1 MTVFVRY
8 EEVRCSRRPSWSGSS
23 CESDWMKIMGVSS
36 VGEHGPRGDGSGRPA
51 RELFQSL
58 EIYLLR
64 SGYEAIVS
72 ESFEFAQSACSTP
85 ERPAE

>member
-1 MTVFVRY
+1 
-8 EEVRCSRRPSWSGSS
+8 
-23 CESDWMKIMGVSS
+23 MGASS
-36 VGEHGPRGDGSGRPA
+36 VGEHISKGDGSGRPA

-72 ESFEFAQSACSTP
+72 ESLGVTP
-85 ERPAE
+85 QDRSEAERAAE

>member
-1 MTVFVRY
+1 
-8 EEVRCSRRPSWSGSS
+8 
-23 CESDWMKIMGVSS
+23 MKTMGLSS
-36 VGEHGPRGDGSGRPA
+36 VDEHIANGDGSVRPA

-72 ESFEFAQSACSTP
+72 ESLGSTP
-85 ERPAE
+85 PDRGAAE

>member
-1 MTVFVRY
+1 MARY
-8 EEVRCSRRPSWSGSS
+8 DSPVDIPRSAAGS
-23 CESDWMKIMGVSS
+23 ENDWVKNMGVSS
-36 VGEHGPRGDGSGRPA
+36 VGEHISKGDGSGRPA

-72 ESFEFAQSACSTP
+72 ESLGVTP
-85 ERPAE
+85 QDRSEAERAAE

>member
-1 MTVFVRY
+1 
-8 EEVRCSRRPSWSGSS
+8 
-23 CESDWMKIMGVSS
+23 MKAMGVSS
-36 VGEHGPRGDGSGRPA
+36 IGEHSSKGDGPGRPA

-72 ESFEFAQSACSTP
+72 ESLGNTQPDWNA
-85 ERPAE
+85 AE